1 MLAPK
6 GFTQQISKDAYVA
19 AHRAAQE
26 KTGLLRFSVPTMF
39 LIAALSIGGSIT
51 LYRGAGILSY
61 IVTGEVMLLLSV
73 ALCVLLLYLPK
84 IAAREAEKD
93 YISFEALSNPADII
107 FESDEMTIKGEALAR
122 RVEYAKTRLCI
133 ETADRFV
140 ILTDD
145 DAMVILEKACFTE
158 KDATVAFLR
167 DVFARWYTAKGV
179 KR

>member
-19 AHRAAQE
+19 AHKTAEE
-26 KTGLLRFSVPTMF
+26 KTGFLRFQKPCVL
-39 LIAALSIGGSIT
+39 LIAALVIGAAIT
-51 LYRGAGILSY
+51 VYRGIGIPSYYVTAAVMVLAAILLGVVLSFLPKVEETIAEQEY
-61 IVTGEVMLLLSV
+61 RSFSLLSD
-73 ALCVLLLYLPK
+73 P
-84 IAAREAEKD
+84 AEV
-93 YISFEALSNPADII
+93 I
-107 FESDEMTIKGEALAR
+107 FESDEMTVKGEALSR

-133 ETADRFV
+133 ETAERFI

-145 DAMVILEKACFTE
+145 DAMVILEKACFAET
-158 KDATVAFLR
+158 DATVAFLR